1 MYVLVLST
9 TEKLLLL
16 AIMVETDY
24 ARKVTSMGKVYR
36 RYTELS
42 KLANI
47 EPVTQRRI
55 QDVIKNLAGM
65 GVLWTR
71 VDSFGRYGRTT
82 VVKLLA
88 PPVTLCPTLVE
99 DLLVGEV
106 AEEVC
111 RDADPSP

>member
-1 MYVLVLST
+1 
-9 TEKLLLL
+9 
-16 AIMVETDY
+16 MVETDY

-36 RYTELS
+36 RYVELS

-55 QDVIKNLAGM
+55 QDVIKNLAEM

-82 VVKLLA
+82 LIKLLA
-88 PPVTLCPTLVE
+88 PLQALCQELTE
-99 DLLVGEV
+99 DLLVGEI
-106 AEEVC
+106 AEEIC
-111 RDADPSP
+111 KDANPTHP